1 MPELTELLNNE
12 ESINLIKILIKNI
25 HDLAIL
31 IDQNYKIKY
40 IGYNS
45 KSIIGFSVEEL
56 LDDSLLSFIYHEDR
70 EKFIE
75 FHQQLK
81 KGHIVNTE
89 IRLINKNGG
98 FIWFILKGSILKN
111 NRDQDS
117 KIILLLNKIFKD
129 KSVISEETMSN
140 EKDGDLFHSLSEIS
154 FWKLLQP
161 KQRVS
166 ALKESLKM
174 LQFVLDQMP
183 QYIAWK
189 DKNLTFLGCNINFAR
204 VIGYEKP
211 ELIIGKTNREI
222 YQNIDIRSY
231 ITEREQ
237 KVIDSKNPEFHKIE
251 SWFKVGNEERFLD
264 VSRVPLRDSTGDVIG
279 ILIAYEDIT
288 ERTKSKKALEQSEKR
303 FRKLTE
309 LLPDVVYTVNK
320 EGIITYVN
328 SAAYHM
334 LGYKPEEI
342 YEKMH
347 INNFFPEEELTFL
360 QKNFK
365 KVING
370 EITEAHEYKMIKK
383 DGSSIYVMLHSR
395 PLFKDEEITGLLGI
409 VHDISK
415 LLKAEKKLKESEKK
429 YRNLAQSL
437 PAIIYE
443 FNKNFELTFVNK
455 SGLEKFGISQDDY
468 KGIKFT
474 EFIAPLDLDPSIRD
488 INKILNGELIEPN
501 DVLLQK
507 KDGSYFYGRSHAKAI
522 YENGEIVGVR
532 GIIND
537 ITERKKS
544 ELALKKEIEE
554 RKKAEAQL
562 KKSEEKYRYL
572 FEGSPYSIWLVRLDG
587 TILDCN
593 TTTNTLLTEHIKED
607 LIGQNFTEI
616 LSLLDKSEHL
626 VSHFKKRFSKIREGK
641 ELKPTEVRIQRPK
654 DRAIWI
660 NVIGSLIKL
669 GDETLIQVIIQDI
682 TENKKAQQKIK
693 ESQEKL
699 KELNRE
705 LEKKVMERTRELRA
719 SEEKL
724 RKQNVKLKRLDN
736 LKNEFIQNAAH
747 ELKTP
752 LISISG
758 YTDYLLMKYAEN
770 IDTEVKEDLATIKKN
785 VNRLEKLMDQL
796 FEVMKIDE
804 EKIKL
809 KRKDTNIRDLIEECV
824 KDLSYQIKEKNH
836 EVLID
841 IDENKII
848 NIDRERLSQVFTNLI
863 SNAIKFTKENGK
875 IKIIGKERNEDEYL
889 FKVRDNGLGLNSNE
903 IGRLFRKFER
913 IKSPIKHEVKYRG
926 TGLGLYITKGI
937 VNAHG
942 GEIWA
947 ESPGPNKGTTILF
960 TIPQK

>member
-1 MPELTELLNNE
+1 MPELIELLNNE
-12 ESINLIKILIKNI
+12 ESINLIKILLKNI

-31 IDQNYKIKY
+31 LNKNYIIEYVGNK
-40 IGYNS
+40 S
-45 KSIIGFSVEEL
+45 KNLIGFSSKEL
-56 LDDSLLSFIYHEDR
+56 LANSLLSFIYHEDR

-75 FHQQLK
+75 FFQQLK
-81 KGHIVNTE
+81 NLHIINTE

-111 NRDQDS
+111 NTEQDN

-129 KSVISEETMSN
+129 KPVVSEEAILN

-211 ELIIGKTNREI
+211 ELIIGKTNKEI
-222 YQNIDIRSY
+222 YQNADIRNY

-237 KVIDSKNPEFHKIE
+237 KVINSKNPEFHKIE

-328 SAAYHM
+328 SAAYLM

-342 YEKMH
+342 CNKMH
-347 INNFFPEEELTFL
+347 IRNFFPEEELSFL
-360 QKNFK
+360 LKNFER
-365 KVING
+365 VING
-370 EITEAHEYKMIKK
+370 EITEAHDYKMIKK

-395 PLFKDEEITGLLGI
+395 PLFRDEEIIGLLGI
-409 VHDISK
+409 IHDISK
-415 LLKAEKKLKESEKK
+415 LLKAEKKLKESERK

-443 FNKNFELTFVNK
+443 FNRDFELTFVNK
-455 SGLEKFGISQDDY
+455 SGLEKFGISHNDY
-468 KGIKFT
+468 MGMKFT
-474 EFIAPLDLDPSIRD
+474 EFIAPLDLEPSIRD

-522 YENGEIVGVR
+522 YENGEIIGVR

-554 RKKAEAQL
+554 RKKAETQL

-593 TTTNTLLTEHIKED
+593 TTTNALLSEHIKED
-607 LIGQNFTEI
+607 LIGQNFIEI
-616 LSLLDKSEHL
+616 LSLLDKSDYL
-626 VSHFKKRFSKIREGK
+626 IPHFKQRFSKIRQGK
-641 ELKPTEVRIQRPK
+641 KLKPSEVKIQRSK
-654 DRAIWI
+654 GDEIWI
-660 NVIGSLIKL
+660 NVIGSLIQL

-682 TENKKAQQKIK
+682 T
-693 ESQEKL
+693 
-699 KELNRE
+699 
-705 LEKKVMERTRELRA
+705 
-719 SEEKL
+719 
-724 RKQNVKLKRLDN
+724 
-736 LKNEFIQNAAH
+736 
-747 ELKTP
+747 
-752 LISISG
+752 
-758 YTDYLLMKYAEN
+758 
-770 IDTEVKEDLATIKKN
+770 
-785 VNRLEKLMDQL
+785 
-796 FEVMKIDE
+796 
-804 EKIKL
+804 
-809 KRKDTNIRDLIEECV
+809 
-824 KDLSYQIKEKNH
+824 
-836 EVLID
+836 
-841 IDENKII
+841 
-848 NIDRERLSQVFTNLI
+848 
-863 SNAIKFTKENGK
+863 
-875 IKIIGKERNEDEYL
+875 
-889 FKVRDNGLGLNSNE
+889 
-903 IGRLFRKFER
+903 
-913 IKSPIKHEVKYRG
+913 
-926 TGLGLYITKGI
+926 
-937 VNAHG
+937 
-942 GEIWA
+942 
-947 ESPGPNKGTTILF
+947 
-960 TIPQK
+960 